1 VGDFDFRSATVRD
14 RSGQDH
20 GALHPLVLAG
30 RIVGGLVL
38 GIPSLVPAVIL
49 GTLGGSWTIDFGTLA
64 GVVGFSATFTGIFLA
79 GVAVGAV
86 AGQIVA
92 LALLAIMRRVRS

>member
-1 VGDFDFRSATVRD
+1 VTDM
-14 RSGQDH
+14 SGPHQS
-20 GALHPLVLAG
+20 ALHPLVLAG
-30 RIVGGLVL
+30 RIVGGLAL

-49 GTLGGSWTIDFGTLA
+49 GTLGGGWAEAYIGDLAIPFGIA
-64 GVVGFSATFTGIFLA
+64 ATFIGIFLA

-92 LALLAIMRRVRS
+92 IGLLAIIRSVSR